1 MKKTLLFTVLGA
13 MLLLG
18 AGCSTQF
25 PSIGWVDND
34 VRPDYRGISEV
45 RYLTCTPIP
54 ILLDGDASISAA
66 MKEGGIKKV
75 HHIDTETENTLFMM
89 YRRTIVYGEK

>member
-1 MKKTLLFTVLGA
+1 MFAALGA

-18 AGCSTQF
+18 AGCSTQY
-25 PSIGWVDND
+25 PSIGWVDNN
-34 VRPDYRGISEV
+34 VQPAKRGVAEI

-54 ILLDGDASISAA
+54 ILIDGDASISAA

-75 HHIDTETENTLFMM
+75 HHIDAEEQHTAFFTL
-89 YRRTIVYGEK
+89 RRTIVYGE